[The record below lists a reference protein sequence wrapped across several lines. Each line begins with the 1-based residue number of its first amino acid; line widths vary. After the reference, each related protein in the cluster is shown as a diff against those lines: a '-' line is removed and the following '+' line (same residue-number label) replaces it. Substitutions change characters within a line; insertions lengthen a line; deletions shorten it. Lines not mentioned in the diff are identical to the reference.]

1 MTDLLAMERPPA
13 INTYGYLWSHRAD
26 EAVAILASNGYRE
39 FELMLQPPHMS
50 LDPQSAEARNLAAQV
65 RDRSIVLHALNM
77 PSLDQNLASAMPEMR
92 SYTLDLF
99 IRQIRLAG
107 AIGARRI
114 VVAPGR
120 VSPLFPAPRDMLR
133 QWLLDALAALL
144 PVAKSEGVVLAIE
157 NLPIAALPRAAD
169 LLEFMEAIGPHPNL
183 GICYD
188 AANAHFVGEDPVE
201 GIRLLRNHLQIIHFS
216 DTGRQVWRHDMIGRG
231 EIAFSPICKALS
243 GIGWTGPLVLEI
255 ISPDREPLAA
265 ITGSHRALSGPEHS
279 FGLT

>member
-157 NLPIAALPRAAD
+157 TCPLPPCHGRPTFSNSWRPSAPILTLASAMMLPMLTSSAR
-169 LLEFMEAIGPHPNL
+169 
-183 GICYD
+183 
-188 AANAHFVGEDPVE
+188 
-201 GIRLLRNHLQIIHFS
+201 IRS
-216 DTGRQVWRHDMIGRG
+216 
-231 EIAFSPICKALS
+231 KAS
-243 GIGWTGPLVLEI
+243 GSSGTTCR
-255 ISPDREPLAA
+255 SSTSRTQDDR
-265 ITGSHRALSGPEHS
+265 SG
-279 FGLT
+279 GTT